1 MIISIFKLGHS
12 ANTRSGIGW
21 LLTRAESDEITLL
34 RERVMFKCSNSDS
47 DSDGDITK
55 KKFGPAHCA
64 GAEASEDQLTQFISS
79 KVKA

>member
-1 MIISIFKLGHS
+1 MLSRKNDNNNFKLGHS

-55 KKFGPAHCA
+55 KNSGQRIVLVLK
-64 GAEASEDQLTQFISS
+64 LLKTN
-79 KVKA
+79 

>member
-1 MIISIFKLGHS
+1 M
-12 ANTRSGIGW
+12 
-21 LLTRAESDEITLL
+21 RAESDEITLL
-34 RERVMFKCSNSDS
+34 PVRERVMFKCSNSDS

-79 KVKA
+79 KVKERKLTSQARLEKLR